1 MTMFATVL
9 ILGLA
14 ANAFGGYI
22 DQPSSLMFPF
32 QVQGIRVPVPGPP
45 GNEPVY
51 EPFRNGD
58 FGIVA
63 VANLSP
69 DVTEA
74 NLFETFSN
82 AGYVNTIKLCR
93 DQLYRKSLGYGYV
106 IFSNSDEAERAVAL
120 MNLADINGFPMKLT
134 LTNQNDCS
142 AAQQGATE
150 PLKENEGHGQR
161 YRVPIPVSI
170 RQSVATK

>member
-1 MTMFATVL
+1 MP
-9 ILGLA
+9 
-14 ANAFGGYI
+14 YI
-22 DQPSSLMFPF
+22 VYKLWLNFEVNSCYRICTL
-32 QVQGIRVPVPGPP
+32 

-82 AGYVNTIKLCR
+82 ANYVQTIKLCR
-93 DQLYRKSLGYGYV
+93 DQLYRKSLGYG
-106 IFSNSDEAERAVAL
+106 
-120 MNLADINGFPMKLT
+120 
-134 LTNQNDCS
+134 
-142 AAQQGATE
+142 
-150 PLKENEGHGQR
+150 
-161 YRVPIPVSI
+161 
-170 RQSVATK
+170 